1 MTTRE
6 EVIQW
11 IAREIQTELSSGE
24 NDYIRELI
32 QTIHFAWSYGYSLR
46 QLVELFKQLGI
57 DVEQEELRLHID
69 NYIIEK
75 GRAQEKRMERF
86 CKKIDEADEKLTN
99 FLARASQ

>member
-6 EVIQW
+6 EVIRW

-24 NDYIRELI
+24 NAYIRELI

-75 GRAQEKRMERF
+75 GRDQEKKMERYLRKF
-86 CKKIDEADEKLTN
+86 DEADEKITN
-99 FLARASQ
+99 FLARVSR